1 MRGHQSI
8 IDFQAQSGKSP
19 SAIFVI
25 DGKGSCDSFSSLQ
38 TSQCWFP
45 EIILKHGEPV
55 ASMDFS
61 CVDGQLVHAVL
72 DQNYSRSFRI
82 CEAIAQGNPLRLI
95 ANIAGGHPLLE
106 WNPVQGFFE
115 NE

>member
-8 IDFQAQSGKSP
+8 VDFQASSSIAP

-25 DGKGSCDSFSSLQ
+25 EGKGSCDTFSSLQ
-38 TSQCWFP
+38 ANKGWLP
-45 EIILKHGEPV
+45 EIVLKNSEPV

-72 DQNYSRSFRI
+72 DKNYSRSFRI
-82 CEAIAQGNPLRLI
+82 CEAIAQAKPLRLI